1 MRVVDHLRHINERIN
16 EACNRSGRR
25 SDEVTVIAVT
35 KYVSPERAQEA
46 VDAGIK
52 CLGENRDAELLRKQE
67 IIKGNPEWHFIGSLQ
82 SRKVKA
88 VVNSVS
94 YIHSLDRLSLAKEI
108 EKRAEGAVQCFVQV
122 NTSLEPSKH
131 GMNKEEVI
139 PFIQELSGFDNI
151 VVAGLMTMAPLT
163 DDQDEIRSC
172 FRTLRELRD
181 QVQELK
187 QPNAPCTEL
196 SMGMSND
203 FEIAVEE
210 GATYIRIGSSLVG
223 NETGVYSNE
232 YEK

>member
-1 MRVVDHLRHINERIN
+1 MRVVDNLRHINERIN
-16 EACNRSGRR
+16 EACNRSGRS

-46 VDAGIK
+46 VDAGITS
-52 CLGENRDAELLRKQE
+52 LGENRDAELLRKQE
-67 IIKGNPEWHFIGSLQ
+67 VMKGNPEWHFIGSLQ
-82 SRKVKA
+82 SRKAKT

-108 EKRAEGAVQCFVQV
+108 EKRAEGTVQCFVQV

-131 GMNKEEVI
+131 GMKKEEVI
-139 PFIQELSGFDNI
+139 PFIQELSGFEHI

-163 DDQDEIRSC
+163 DDQDQIRGC
-172 FRTLRELRD
+172 FRALRELRD

-203 FEIAVEE
+203 FEIAIEE

-223 NETGVYSNE
+223 NETGGVQQ
-232 YEK
+232 

>member
-16 EACNRSGRR
+16 EACNRSGRS

-46 VDAGIK
+46 VDAGIT
-52 CLGENRDAELLRKQE
+52 CLGENRDVELLRKQE
-67 IIKGNPEWHFIGSLQ
+67 MIKGDPEWHFIGSLQ
-82 SRKVKA
+82 SRKAKA
-88 VVNSVS
+88 VVNAVS

-108 EKRAEGAVQCFVQV
+108 EKRAEGTVKCFVQV

-131 GMNKEEVI
+131 GMKKEEVI
-139 PFIQELSGFDNI
+139 PFIQELSGFEHI

-172 FRTLRELRD
+172 FRALRELRD

-203 FEIAVEE
+203 FEIAIEE

-223 NETGVYSNE
+223 NETGGVQQ
-232 YEK
+232 

>member
-1 MRVVDHLRHINERIN
+1 MRVVDNLRHINERIN
-16 EACNRSGRR
+16 EACNRSGRS

-46 VDAGIK
+46 VDAGIT
-52 CLGENRDAELLRKQE
+52 CLGENRDLELLRKQE
-67 IIKGNPEWHFIGSLQ
+67 LMKGNPEWHFIGSLQ
-82 SRKVKA
+82 SRKAKS

-108 EKRAEGAVQCFVQV
+108 EKRAEGTVRCFVQV

-131 GMNKEEVI
+131 GMKKEEVI
-139 PFIQELSGFDNI
+139 PFIQELSGFEHI
-151 VVAGLMTMAPLT
+151 LVAGLMTMAPLT
-163 DDQDEIRSC
+163 DDQDQIRSC
-172 FRTLRELRD
+172 FRSLRELRD
-181 QVQELK
+181 QVQKLN

-203 FEIAVEE
+203 FEIAIEE

-223 NETGVYSNE
+223 NETGSVQQ
-232 YEK
+232 

>member
-223 NETGVYSNE
+223 NETGGVQQ
-232 YEK
+232 

>member
-203 FEIAVEE
+203 FEIAIEE

-223 NETGVYSNE
+223 NETGGVQQ
-232 YEK
+232 

>member
-67 IIKGNPEWHFIGSLQ
+67 IMKGNPEWHFIGSLQ

-203 FEIAVEE
+203 FEIAIEE

-223 NETGVYSNE
+223 NETGGVQQ
-232 YEK
+232 

>member
-1 MRVVDHLRHINERIN
+1 M
-16 EACNRSGRR
+16 
-25 SDEVTVIAVT
+25 
-35 KYVSPERAQEA
+35 
-46 VDAGIK
+46 
-52 CLGENRDAELLRKQE
+52 
-67 IIKGNPEWHFIGSLQ
+67 IKGDPEWHFIGSLQ
-82 SRKVKA
+82 SRKAKA

-108 EKRAEGAVQCFVQV
+108 EKRAEGTVQCFVQV

-131 GMNKEEVI
+131 GMKKEEVI
-139 PFIQELSGFDNI
+139 PFIQELSGFEHI

-172 FRTLRELRD
+172 FRALRELRD

-203 FEIAVEE
+203 FEIAIEE

-223 NETGVYSNE
+223 NETGGVQQ
-232 YEK
+232 

>member
-1 MRVVDHLRHINERIN
+1 MRVVDNLRHINERIN
-16 EACNRSGRR
+16 EACNRSGRS

-46 VDAGIK
+46 VDAGII

-67 IIKGNPEWHFIGSLQ
+67 LMKGNPEWHFIGSLQ
-82 SRKVKA
+82 SRKAKS
-88 VVNSVS
+88 VVNAVS

-108 EKRAEGAVQCFVQV
+108 EKRAEGTVRCFVQV

-131 GMNKEEVI
+131 GMKKEEVI
-139 PFIQELSGFDNI
+139 PFIQELSGFEHI
-151 VVAGLMTMAPLT
+151 LVAGLMTMAPLT
-163 DDQDEIRSC
+163 DDQDQIRSC
-172 FRTLRELRD
+172 FRSLRELRD
-181 QVQELK
+181 QVQKLN

-203 FEIAVEE
+203 FEIAIEE

-223 NETGVYSNE
+223 NETGGVQQ
-232 YEK
+232 

>member
-1 MRVVDHLRHINERIN
+1 MRVVDNLRHINERIN
-16 EACNRSGRR
+16 EACNRSGRA

-46 VDAGIK
+46 VDAGIT
-52 CLGENRDAELLRKQE
+52 CLGENRDLELLRKQE
-67 IIKGNPEWHFIGSLQ
+67 LMKGNPEWHFIGSLQ
-82 SRKVKA
+82 SRKAKS

-108 EKRAEGAVQCFVQV
+108 EKRAEGTVRCFVQV

-131 GMNKEEVI
+131 GMKKEEVI
-139 PFIQELSGFDNI
+139 PFIQELSGFEHI
-151 VVAGLMTMAPLT
+151 LVAGLMTMAPLT
-163 DDQDEIRSC
+163 DDQDQIRSC
-172 FRTLRELRD
+172 FRSLRELRD
-181 QVQELK
+181 QVQKLN

-203 FEIAVEE
+203 FEIAIEE

-223 NETGVYSNE
+223 NETGGVQQ
-232 YEK
+232 

>member
-1 MRVVDHLRHINERIN
+1 MRVVDNLRHINERIN
-16 EACNRSGRR
+16 EACNRSGRS

-46 VDAGIK
+46 VDAGIT

-67 IIKGNPEWHFIGSLQ
+67 MIKGDPEWHFIGSLQ
-82 SRKVKA
+82 SRKAKA

-108 EKRAEGAVQCFVQV
+108 EKRAEGTVQCFVQV

-131 GMNKEEVI
+131 GMKKEEVI
-139 PFIQELSGFDNI
+139 PFIQELSGFEHI

-172 FRTLRELRD
+172 FRALRELRD
-181 QVQELK
+181 QVQKLK

-203 FEIAVEE
+203 FEIAIEE

-223 NETGVYSNE
+223 NETGGVQQ
-232 YEK
+232 

>member
-52 CLGENRDAELLRKQE
+52 CLGENRDAELLRKQG

-131 GMNKEEVI
+131 GMNREEVI

-203 FEIAVEE
+203 FEIAIEE

-223 NETGVYSNE
+223 NETGGVQQ
-232 YEK
+232 

>member
-1 MRVVDHLRHINERIN
+1 MRVVDNLRHINERIN
-16 EACNRSGRR
+16 EACNRSGRS

-46 VDAGIK
+46 VDAGIT
-52 CLGENRDAELLRKQE
+52 CLGENRDLELLRKQE
-67 IIKGNPEWHFIGSLQ
+67 LMKGNPEWHFIGSLQ
-82 SRKVKA
+82 SRKAKS

-108 EKRAEGAVQCFVQV
+108 EKRAEGTVRCFVQV

-131 GMNKEEVI
+131 GMKKEEVI
-139 PFIQELSGFDNI
+139 PFIQELSGFEHI
-151 VVAGLMTMAPLT
+151 LVAGLMTMAPLT
-163 DDQDEIRSC
+163 DDQDQIRSC
-172 FRTLRELRD
+172 FRSLRELRD
-181 QVQELK
+181 QVQKLN

-203 FEIAVEE
+203 FEIAIEE

-223 NETGVYSNE
+223 NETGGVQQ
-232 YEK
+232 

>member
-1 MRVVDHLRHINERIN
+1 MRVVDNLRHINERIN
-16 EACNRSGRR
+16 EACNRSGRS

-46 VDAGIK
+46 VDAGIN

-67 IIKGNPEWHFIGSLQ
+67 LMKGNPEWHFIGSLQ
-82 SRKVKA
+82 SRKAKS
-88 VVNSVS
+88 VVNAVS

-108 EKRAEGAVQCFVQV
+108 EKRAEGTVRCFVQV

-131 GMNKEEVI
+131 GMKKEEVI
-139 PFIQELSGFDNI
+139 PFIQELSGFEHI
-151 VVAGLMTMAPLT
+151 QVAGLMTMAPLT
-163 DDQDEIRSC
+163 DDQDQIRSC
-172 FRTLRELRD
+172 FRSLRELRD
-181 QVQELK
+181 QVQKLK

-203 FEIAVEE
+203 FEIAIEE

-223 NETGVYSNE
+223 NETGGVQQ
-232 YEK
+232 

>member
-1 MRVVDHLRHINERIN
+1 LRVVDHLRHINEQIN
-16 EACNRSGRR
+16 EACNRSGRS

-46 VDAGIK
+46 VDVGIT

-67 IIKGNPEWHFIGSLQ
+67 IIKGNVEWHFIGSLQ

-131 GMNKEEVI
+131 GMKKEEVI
-139 PFIQELSGFDNI
+139 PFIQELSGFEHI

-163 DDQDEIRSC
+163 DDQDQIRSC
-172 FRTLRELRD
+172 FRALRELRD

-203 FEIAVEE
+203 FEIAIEE

-223 NETGVYSNE
+223 NETGGVQQ
-232 YEK
+232 

>member
-1 MRVVDHLRHINERIN
+1 MRVVDNLRHINERIN
-16 EACNRSGRR
+16 EACNRSGAA

-46 VDAGIK
+46 VDAGIT
-52 CLGENRDAELLRKQE
+52 CLGENRDLELLRKQE
-67 IIKGNPEWHFIGSLQ
+67 LMKGNPEWHFIGSLQ
-82 SRKVKA
+82 SRKAKS

-108 EKRAEGAVQCFVQV
+108 EKRAEGTVRCFVQV

-131 GMNKEEVI
+131 GMKKEEVI
-139 PFIQELSGFDNI
+139 PFIQELSGFEHI
-151 VVAGLMTMAPLT
+151 LVAGLMTMAPLT
-163 DDQDEIRSC
+163 DDQDQIRSC
-172 FRTLRELRD
+172 FRSLRELRD
-181 QVQELK
+181 QVQKLN

-203 FEIAVEE
+203 FEIAIEE

-223 NETGVYSNE
+223 NETGSVQQ
-232 YEK
+232 